1 MALSDALGIQALVQ
15 SYDEKAVNQA
25 LVSLA
30 TKINKSVDDVNKD
43 LNKIKIDKDVV
54 NNLVNQI
61 KALPEE
67 VRKKTQGMSF
77 DLFSDL
83 INADGAEEKIDEAMK
98 TFSNKIQSFVKLRD
112 QIGNDELIIKA
123 DYSQIDELIGK
134 TERLLELQKELDK
147 WQSGKSRTKK
157 SINADISSVES
168 EIKSGISNLNVS
180 GGQVGVG
187 VNVDN
192 EALAELDKKIKE
204 TEESLKSAREE
215 AEKYGGSLD
224 VLKKKIDQTYNKS
237 IDKDTQKNADN
248 FREAVQNYIKAG
260 GSQKDL
266 DKDYLSWYKL
276 SGESWPKNFI
286 PLNQIANESEEA
298 QQKVQELENALDNL
312 YRQREA
318 LSKGVGSNVISSEI
332 DAEKLKEQEQEIN
345 KIKESLTKTES
356 QLEQVNQKYAEQS
369 NLVSELENKL
379 KVLEGINNPK
389 VIETDEYKN
398 IISELEAAKK
408 KASEF
413 QNEMNELRQ
422 TVEVLKSSLSSYNTG
437 DVVPRQDLE
446 NANRVIDNLSNKIN
460 ELETSLTETKNKFA
474 LLSEEVTKLQQDKS
488 DLSGQLAQQK
498 EINAAQQ
505 EQISNQSKIQAELEK
520 TKNKLNELLTTI
532 AKLQDIQ
539 KNAISTIE
547 NYGEI
552 EEFKKASKIVGYNEG
567 IDTPENFVNFDYLEK
582 AKQKVQELGKEYDK
596 LDVKAS
602 VYYNQYLQKGGTEKI
617 FDANGKDVSNE
628 LISLYTEMSSLINQT
643 GDISI
648 ETAQKILRSVNS
660 QIYSLNE
667 EKKALEKRNKEL
679 EKSAKLEEKVAK
691 AKEKSSQTQQTQQ
704 EQSKKQSATK
714 PGNLSREQFVQY
726 TMERQKRDQS
736 QKGNIP
742 TKDTSKVDS
751 SSILSEQQALE
762 KLEQAIIS
770 VTTMIGQKNL
780 AIQAEEVQMN
790 QSVNQEIAKLEKL
803 KGKLNEIKTEFENG
817 IASRL
822 FKDTDGNDTTVLG
835 EVTLSPKLSDT
846 FKTDADKLL
855 DDINIEKEVELKITG
870 LNDSNQNIENIKK
883 QIESATEDVNLS
895 DSYNPNQFNE
905 LLSKDFST
913 KGKKEATSQLREA
926 YNEFK
931 QYYNDLD
938 KLNTAEGQKAAYNY
952 YKSYEEAIN
961 QNISKTNLERYPVA
975 NDIYNNEDLNNE
987 IDLATRSMKLF
998 SEVQNELGNIKID
1011 DSIAEHVSKLTYNLR
1026 EFEKVKSDLDNN
1038 VPRLESVDEVDGNL
1052 KSTYSMEATKKEYEE
1067 LSDTV
1072 TYFETILKSEISY
1085 AKEFGE
1091 TLTQSAQKAESAIV
1105 DVNDELNNKQK
1116 SLHINDSNGLN
1127 ENPQNYQKN
1136 VDLFPDLNK
1145 TKFKQA
1151 ADELLDQ
1158 INLDKEVNLKFGKLD
1173 NDYSDSTANDIID
1186 NFNIKDKEVQ
1196 DKIQT
1201 LVRSLSNISINE
1213 ILSGTENS
1221 NFISVLDELGQVV
1234 VKNANIISDKLG
1246 VYDEFYEYFKN
1257 LGTIK
1262 ISDTIKS
1269 NLGDDWNELRK
1280 AYPQKFSTTK
1290 GIELDSI
1297 YQEMSSQFKDI
1308 FSGVADPSEQF
1319 REIINNIKLFRK
1331 DVAQSVSLTDDDIN
1345 AVYQQLVSRVRE
1357 MRNQIKNDLG
1367 VSIDSNEFEQNK
1379 IKLEPLLDQP
1389 SWEKEIDRILGL
1401 IGTKK
1406 IKIEPDTTSQEW
1418 NDFKAYIEKISNLT
1432 INLKNVS
1439 KSNASPQSDLNN
1451 SYTNSIKYAT
1461 DLNKIEEQIAKAKE
1475 SNNRQ
1480 ELEKLSTLEA
1490 QKKKFE
1496 ELLKLEE
1503 NFRANERFSGIDTSA
1518 NDSELN
1524 QLRES
1529 FNQEYQKNRQ
1539 TYASDLA
1546 SNMDNLY
1553 DEAAGEYSK
1562 KLLQDQLNLQ
1572 KEIEYTKTRIAELE
1586 RYSVTSDEDE
1596 VYKNQTEQES
1606 LRQRISLLE
1615 QSSNSLQNEI
1625 NQFDKYIDKQ
1635 KQAIAL
1641 EEVRSKAEKDRA
1653 KLTKNSVDD
1662 SNNYAR
1668 VNNLLKEQ
1676 EETIRQINILQTKQD
1691 NTGLTDT
1698 EQSLLNSLSEKYLS
1712 IQERVTEELN
1722 KQYEVTSR
1730 IADRREKLATNNIGL
1745 DNIRSLDF
1753 SGDINFGNSETQI
1766 NRITTAI
1773 DEVNTEMQKLKS
1785 QGQTDL
1791 FANEFDKAAIKVQNL
1806 NNELLSNNITLSEY
1820 KSSIKELQ
1828 SDLSKKTNAVEFFD
1842 PGNMEATMQQM
1853 KDIAL
1858 QIPGIQ
1864 EDTLKWGNA
1873 NKTLTATLQDQN
1885 GEWKKVTISAQNAGN
1900 VITKTFT
1907 NVNAPAGTFSK
1918 FLDQLSSKFMNLGS
1932 YLVSFV
1938 GFYEIWDQI
1947 KQGVTYVK
1955 ELDTALTEMKKVS
1968 DETTESLMEFQEASF
1983 DIADSVAS
1991 TAKEIQNS
1999 TADWLRLGYAME
2011 EASELARTT
2020 AVYKAVGDDMDI
2032 ATATESMVSTLQ
2044 GFQLEADQAANIVDQ
2059 FNEVSNNFAIDSK
2072 GIGDALQRSA
2082 ASFNAANTGMSESI
2096 ALITATNAVLQDP
2109 EKVGI

>member
-98 TFSNKIQSFVKLRD
+98 TFSNKIQSFVRLRD
-112 QIGNDELIIKA
+112 QIGNDEIIIKA
-123 DYSQIDELIGK
+123 DYSQIDELIKK
-134 TERLLELQKELDK
+134 TERLSELQNELNNWKRKE
-147 WQSGKSRTKK
+147 SRPKTK
-157 SINADISSVES
+157 INADISDIES
-168 EIKSGISNLNVS
+168 QIKSGIMDLNV
-180 GGQVGVG
+180 GTTQVGVG

-192 EALAELDKKIKE
+192 EALVELDKRIKE

-215 AEKYGGSLD
+215 AEKYGGSLKD
-224 VLKKKIDQTYNKS
+224 LKDKIDEAYQISVEN
-237 IDKDTQKNADN
+237 DTPKNARS
-248 FREAVQNYIKAG
+248 FGKSVQDYLKAG
-260 GSQKDL
+260 GSLKDL
-266 DKDYLSWYKL
+266 SEQITSWYDSARDVYGKGFPAL
-276 SGESWPKNFI
+276 KNI
-286 PLNQIANESEEA
+286 SSDAEQA
-298 QQKVQELENALDNL
+298 QQD
-312 YRQREA
+312 
-318 LSKGVGSNVISSEI
+318 
-332 DAEKLKEQEQEIN
+332 
-345 KIKESLTKTES
+345 IK
-356 QLEQVNQKYAEQS
+356 
-369 NLVSELENKL
+369 
-379 KVLEGINNPK
+379 
-389 VIETDEYKN
+389 
-398 IISELEAAKK
+398 ELEATLDDLYKQRDALTKN
-408 KASEF
+408 SETTSGKSDISGEF
-413 QNEMNELRQ
+413 TGEIKGQNQLQSEL
-422 TVEVLKSSLSSYNTG
+422 
-437 DVVPRQDLE
+437 D
-446 NANRVIDNLSNKIN
+446 
-460 ELETSLTETKNKFA
+460 ETKG
-474 LLSEEVTKLQQDKS
+474 KLQEV
-488 DLSGQLAQQK
+488 GAEAQ
-498 EINAAQQ
+498 E
-505 EQISNQSKIQAELEK
+505 
-520 TKNKLNELLTTI
+520 
-532 AKLQDIQ
+532 
-539 KNAISTIE
+539 
-547 NYGEI
+547 
-552 EEFKKASKIVGYNEG
+552 
-567 IDTPENFVNFDYLEK
+567 
-582 AKQKVQELGKEYDK
+582 
-596 LDVKAS
+596 
-602 VYYNQYLQKGGTEKI
+602 
-617 FDANGKDVSNE
+617 
-628 LISLYTEMSSLINQT
+628 
-643 GDISI
+643 
-648 ETAQKILRSVNS
+648 
-660 QIYSLNE
+660 
-667 EKKALEKRNKEL
+667 
-679 EKSAKLEEKVAK
+679 
-691 AKEKSSQTQQTQQ
+691 AKEKLEDLGKVDTNQEVNPKEIPTPSPTPEKEQQQ
-704 EQSKKQSATK
+704 ESHSA
-714 PGNLSREQFVQY
+714 
-726 TMERQKRDQS
+726 
-736 QKGNIP
+736 
-742 TKDTSKVDS
+742 DS
-751 SSILSEQQALE
+751 SDIQTYKDLQAAIAAVE
-762 KLEQAIIS
+762 KAIKS
-770 VTTMIGQKNL
+770 KTEE
-780 AIQAEEVQMN
+780 IQDEEVQMYS
-790 QSVNQEIAKLEKL
+790 SVNGEIKKLEEL
-803 KGKLNEIKTEFENG
+803 KGKLNEIKSEFENG
-817 IASRL
+817 IASGL
-822 FKDTDGNDTTVLG
+822 FKNTNNDTNNEEADGTSVNVDLKPTIDANKFKEDAERLLTFVDVEKEVNLKVGELDINNTADNSISKGTIFG
-835 EVTLSPKLSDT
+835 EVTLSPKLSKT
-846 FKTDADKLL
+846 FKT
-855 DDINIEKEVELKITG
+855 E
-870 LNDSNQNIENIKK
+870 
-883 QIESATEDVNLS
+883 
-895 DSYNPNQFNE
+895 
-905 LLSKDFST
+905 
-913 KGKKEATSQLREA
+913 
-926 YNEFK
+926 
-931 QYYNDLD
+931 
-938 KLNTAEGQKAAYNY
+938 
-952 YKSYEEAIN
+952 
-961 QNISKTNLERYPVA
+961 
-975 NDIYNNEDLNNE
+975 
-987 IDLATRSMKLF
+987 
-998 SEVQNELGNIKID
+998 
-1011 DSIAEHVSKLTYNLR
+1011 
-1026 EFEKVKSDLDNN
+1026 
-1038 VPRLESVDEVDGNL
+1038 
-1052 KSTYSMEATKKEYEE
+1052 
-1067 LSDTV
+1067 
-1072 TYFETILKSEISY
+1072 
-1085 AKEFGE
+1085 
-1091 TLTQSAQKAESAIV
+1091 
-1105 DVNDELNNKQK
+1105 
-1116 SLHINDSNGLN
+1116 
-1127 ENPQNYQKN
+1127 
-1136 VDLFPDLNK
+1136 
-1145 TKFKQA
+1145 

-1186 NFNIKDKEVQ
+1186 NFNIKDKEIQ

-1234 VKNANIISDKLG
+1234 VKNANIISDKIG
-1246 VYDEFYEYFKN
+1246 IYDKFYEYFKN

-1280 AYPQKFSTTK
+1280 AYPQKFSTKK

-1308 FSGVADPSEQF
+1308 FSGVTDPSEQF

-1345 AVYQQLVSRVRE
+1345 AVYQQLVSRVSE

-1439 KSNASPQSDLNN
+1439 GSNTSPQSDLNN

-1503 NFRANERFSGIDTSA
+1503 NFRENERFSGIDTSA
-1518 NDSELN
+1518 NDNELN

-1553 DEAAGEYSK
+1553 DEAAGQYSK
-1562 KLLQDQLNLQ
+1562 KLLQYQLNLQ
-1572 KEIEYTKTRIAELE
+1572 KEIESTKTRIVQLE
-1586 RYSVTSDEDE
+1586 KDSVMSDEDE
-1596 VYKNQTEQES
+1596 LSQNKAEQES
-1606 LRQRISLLE
+1606 LKQKLSLLE
-1615 QSSNSLQNEI
+1615 QSSNQIQNEI
-1625 NQFDKYIDKQ
+1625 NQFDQYIDKQ
-1635 KQAIAL
+1635 KQAVAL

-1773 DEVNTEMQKLKS
+1773 DEANTEMQKLKS

-1938 GFYEIWDQI
+1938 GFYEVWDAI

-1955 ELDTALTEMKKVS
+1955 DLDTALTEMRKVS
-1968 DETTESLMEFQEASF
+1968 DETVDSLREFQVASF
-1983 DIADSVAS
+1983 GVADSIGT

-1999 TADWLRLGYAME
+1999 TADFMRLGYSLQEAGELAQDANIYANVGDME
-2011 EASELARTT
+2011 IDEATEHMISSIKAWGSEFESEVEASEAIIDR
-2020 AVYKAVGDDMDI
+2020 Y
-2032 ATATESMVSTLQ
+2032 
-2044 GFQLEADQAANIVDQ
+2044 
-2059 FNEVSNNFAIDSK
+2059 NE
-2072 GIGDALQRSA
+2072 IG
-2082 ASFNAANTGMSESI
+2082 M
-2096 ALITATNAVLQDP
+2096 
-2109 EKVGI
+2109 

>member
-25 LVSLA
+25 LASLA

-43 LNKIKIDKDVV
+43 LNKIKIDKDVMDKI
-54 NNLVNQI
+54 VNQL

-67 VRKKTQGMSF
+67 VHKKTQGISF

-379 KVLEGINNPK
+379 KALEGINNPK

-648 ETAQKILRSVNS
+648 ETSQKILRSVNS

-667 EKKALEKRNKEL
+667 EKKALQNKNKEL
-679 EKSAKLEEKVAK
+679 EKAVKLEEKAT
-691 AKEKSSQTQQTQQ
+691 KEKKENQKVQQ
-704 EQSKKQSATK
+704 EQTK
-714 PGNLSREQFVQY
+714 TPTAKRSSISQEQFRKD
-726 TMERQKRDQS
+726 MERERAKAQS
-736 QKGNIP
+736 NIDNTTGKG
-742 TKDTSKVDS
+742 TLQVDF
-751 SSILSEQQALE
+751 SSIVSEQQALE
-762 KLEQAIIS
+762 KLEQAIKS
-770 VTTMIGQKNL
+770 VTIAIAEKNK
-780 AIQAEEVQMN
+780 AIQAEEVQMDK
-790 QSVNQEIAKLEKL
+790 SVNSEISKLEEL
-803 KGKLNEIKTEFENG
+803 KGKLNEIKSEFENG
-817 IASRL
+817 IASGL
-822 FKDTDGNDTTVLG
+822 FKNTDDNDTTIPG
-835 EVTLSPKLSDT
+835 EVTLSPKLSET
-846 FKTDADKLL
+846 FKSDADKLL
-855 DDINIEKEVELKITG
+855 DGVKIEKEVELKIG
-870 LNDSNQNIENIKK
+870 ELNGNSQAIEDAKEQIKAVDK
-883 QIESATEDVNLS
+883 NANLS
-895 DSYNPNQFNE
+895 VSYNPNQFNE

-913 KGKKEATSQLREA
+913 KNKKEATSQLRET
-926 YNEFK
+926 YNVFK
-931 QYYNDLD
+931 QYYNDLGA
-938 KLNTAEGQKAAYNY
+938 LNTVEGQKAAYNY
-952 YKSYEEAIN
+952 FKSYEEAIK
-961 QNISKTNLERYPVA
+961 QNISKTNLDRYTVA
-975 NDIYNNEDLNNE
+975 NGIYENEYLNYE
-987 IDLATRSMKLF
+987 IDLTTRSMKLF
-998 SEVQNELGNIKID
+998 SEVQNELGNIKIN
-1011 DSIAEHVSKLTYNLR
+1011 DSIAEYVSKLVYNLR

-1038 VPRLESVDEVDGNL
+1038 VPRLESVDEVDG
-1052 KSTYSMEATKKEYEE
+1052 TYSMEATKKEYEDI
-1067 LSDTV
+1067 SDTV

-1091 TLTQSAQKAESAIV
+1091 TLTQSVQKAESAIAE
-1105 DVNDELNNKQK
+1105 VNDELNK
-1116 SLHINDSNGLN
+1116 SQRQQIKPVEG
-1127 ENPQNYQKN
+1127 
-1136 VDLFPDLNK
+1136 
-1145 TKFKQA
+1145 QA
-1151 ADELLDQ
+1151 GNQDQDE
-1158 INLDKEVNLKFGKLD
+1158 KK
-1173 NDYSDSTANDIID
+1173 
-1186 NFNIKDKEVQ
+1186 
-1196 DKIQT
+1196 
-1201 LVRSLSNISINE
+1201 
-1213 ILSGTENS
+1213 
-1221 NFISVLDELGQVV
+1221 
-1234 VKNANIISDKLG
+1234 
-1246 VYDEFYEYFKN
+1246 
-1257 LGTIK
+1257 
-1262 ISDTIKS
+1262 
-1269 NLGDDWNELRK
+1269 
-1280 AYPQKFSTTK
+1280 
-1290 GIELDSI
+1290 
-1297 YQEMSSQFKDI
+1297 
-1308 FSGVADPSEQF
+1308 SGVIQVP
-1319 REIINNIKLFRK
+1319 
-1331 DVAQSVSLTDDDIN
+1331 V
-1345 AVYQQLVSRVRE
+1345 
-1357 MRNQIKNDLG
+1357 
-1367 VSIDSNEFEQNK
+1367 
-1379 IKLEPLLDQP
+1379 EPLINQ
-1389 SWEKEIDRILGL
+1389 SKWEEEIDRILGL

-1439 KSNASPQSDLNN
+1439 ERNASPQSDLNN
-1451 SYTNSIKYAT
+1451 SYKRSINAAT
-1461 DLNKIEEQIAKAKE
+1461 ELHSVEEKIAKAKE

-1553 DEAAGEYSK
+1553 DEAAGQYSK

-1572 KEIEYTKTRIAELE
+1572 KEIESTKTRIVQLE
-1586 RYSVTSDEDE
+1586 KDSVMSDEDE
-1596 VYKNQTEQES
+1596 LSQNKAEQES
-1606 LRQRISLLE
+1606 LKQKLSLLE
-1615 QSSNSLQNEI
+1615 QSSSQIQNEI
-1625 NQFDKYIDKQ
+1625 NQFDQYIDKQ
-1635 KQAIAL
+1635 KQAVSL

-1773 DEVNTEMQKLKS
+1773 DEANTEMQKLKS

-1885 GEWKKVTISAQNAGN
+1885 DEWKKVTISAQNAGN

-1938 GFYEIWDQI
+1938 GFYEVWDAI

-1955 ELDTALTEMKKVS
+1955 DLDTALTEMRKVS
-1968 DETTESLMEFQEASF
+1968 DETVDSLREFQEASF
-1983 DIADSVAS
+1983 GVADSIGT

-1999 TADWLRLGYAME
+1999 TADFMRLGYSLQEAGELAQDANIYANVGDME
-2011 EASELARTT
+2011 IDEATEHMISSIKAWGSEFESEVDASEAIIDR
-2020 AVYKAVGDDMDI
+2020 Y
-2032 ATATESMVSTLQ
+2032 
-2044 GFQLEADQAANIVDQ
+2044 
-2059 FNEVSNNFAIDSK
+2059 NE
-2072 GIGDALQRSA
+2072 IG
-2082 ASFNAANTGMSESI
+2082 M
-2096 ALITATNAVLQDP
+2096 
-2109 EKVGI
+2109 

>member
-1 MALSDALGIQALVQ
+1 MPQLGSSGIQALV
-15 SYDEKAVNQA
+15 SSFTDKDVDQA
-25 LVSLA
+25 LKEIAL
-30 TKINKSVDDVNKD
+30 KIARSVDDVND
-43 LNKIKIDKDVV
+43 QLNKISIDKDVV

-83 INADGAEEKIDEAMK
+83 INADGAEEKIDEAFK
-98 TFSNKIQSFVKLRD
+98 TFTNKIQSFVKLRD

-379 KVLEGINNPK
+379 KALEGINNPK

-552 EEFKKASKIVGYNEG
+552 EGFKKASKIVGYNEG

-667 EKKALEKRNKEL
+667 EKKALQNKNKEL
-679 EKSAKLEEKVAK
+679 EKAVKLEEKAT
-691 AKEKSSQTQQTQQ
+691 KEKKENQKVQQ
-704 EQSKKQSATK
+704 EQTK
-714 PGNLSREQFVQY
+714 TPTAKRSSISQEQFRKD
-726 TMERQKRDQS
+726 MERERAKAQS
-736 QKGNIP
+736 NIDNTTGKG
-742 TKDTSKVDS
+742 TLQVDF
-751 SSILSEQQALE
+751 SSIVSEQQALE
-762 KLEQAIIS
+762 KLEQAIKS
-770 VTTMIGQKNL
+770 VTIAIAEKNK
-780 AIQAEEVQMN
+780 AIQAEEVQMDK
-790 QSVNQEIAKLEKL
+790 SVNSEISKLEEL
-803 KGKLNEIKTEFENG
+803 KGKLNEIKSEFENG
-817 IASRL
+817 IASGL
-822 FKDTDGNDTTVLG
+822 FK
-835 EVTLSPKLSDT
+835 
-846 FKTDADKLL
+846 
-855 DDINIEKEVELKITG
+855 
-870 LNDSNQNIENIKK
+870 
-883 QIESATEDVNLS
+883 
-895 DSYNPNQFNE
+895 
-905 LLSKDFST
+905 
-913 KGKKEATSQLREA
+913 
-926 YNEFK
+926 
-931 QYYNDLD
+931 
-938 KLNTAEGQKAAYNY
+938 NT
-952 YKSYEEAIN
+952 
-961 QNISKTNLERYPVA
+961 
-975 NDIYNNEDLNNE
+975 NNED
-987 IDLATRSMKLF
+987 
-998 SEVQNELGNIKID
+998 
-1011 DSIAEHVSKLTYNLR
+1011 
-1026 EFEKVKSDLDNN
+1026 
-1038 VPRLESVDEVDGNL
+1038 VDGT
-1052 KSTYSMEATKKEYEE
+1052 S
-1067 LSDTV
+1067 V
-1072 TYFETILKSEISY
+1072 
-1085 AKEFGE
+1085 
-1091 TLTQSAQKAESAIV
+1091 
-1105 DVNDELNNKQK
+1105 
-1116 SLHINDSNGLN
+1116 
-1127 ENPQNYQKN
+1127 N
-1136 VDLFPDLNK
+1136 VDLKPTVDAN
-1145 TKFKQA
+1145 KFKEDA
-1151 ADELLDQ
+1151 ERLLAFVD
-1158 INLDKEVNLKFGKLD
+1158 IEKEVNLKVGELNTSNTTDATSTVTSPVFENITNDNVIEEQNKDIEEQQRLYNNIIRLLTEYLSLQDRINSGNRDIASGDLINSNDIRKQTGKVSQRAVKDQLKD
-1173 NDYSDSTANDIID
+1173 YLSISKNENGIYSD
-1186 NFNIKDKEVQ
+1186 K
-1196 DKIQT
+1196 
-1201 LVRSLSNISINE
+1201 SINHTKNKLAAYVDDFDNAEKAAE
-1213 ILSGTENS
+1213 IFGNKNKELFNEITQMINDAKVSLDAYNEAQLNIDVVKDQLVELNKLQSGEKLTFGQLWDLEKVVKTDGLEAGLKY
-1221 NFISVLDELGQVV
+1221 ITDELG
-1234 VKNANIISDKLG
+1234 
-1246 VYDEFYEYFKN
+1246 
-1257 LGTIK
+1257 IK
-1262 ISDTIKS
+1262 IPEAAQKSESAIAEVNNELSKPQQLQQQPQFKPIESDTGNDQEDKKS
-1269 NLGDDWNELRK
+1269 
-1280 AYPQKFSTTK
+1280 
-1290 GIELDSI
+1290 
-1297 YQEMSSQFKDI
+1297 
-1308 FSGVADPSEQF
+1308 
-1319 REIINNIKLFRK
+1319 
-1331 DVAQSVSLTDDDIN
+1331 DVITVP
-1345 AVYQQLVSRVRE
+1345 V
-1357 MRNQIKNDLG
+1357 
-1367 VSIDSNEFEQNK
+1367 
-1379 IKLEPLLDQP
+1379 EPLLVQ
-1389 SWEKEIDRILGL
+1389 SEWEVEIDKILNA

-1406 IKIEPDTTSQEW
+1406 IKIEPDISSEAWNNFKTFVDNISKQVINLKVVDRESYGLPSDLKASYTNSTKYITELYKIEEKIAQAKETGNKKDLERLATLEAEKKKYEDLLNLEKQFRSDDRFKDFDTTSQENALNKLISTKMQEYQSNRQVAAVKIEEEAYNENQKFDENKRLEEATALLEQQKVKW
-1418 NDFKAYIEKISNLT
+1418 EEIQNIKIKISTLDPVNDVDEINNLNAQKSNLESELSTIEKELNLYDSLIDKKKQSNELDK
-1432 INLKNVS
+1432 IA
-1439 KSNASPQSDLNN
+1439 SNANKQVNDNTLERVNKLYNDYVNNISEQSQLELKGTDRTDEEEQRLVQLRQEYLDLTEKVNIALTEEQNKTTAISKVLESIKIAQDLGVSGILRNNDIDQGYEQANKINNALNTTSQRMNDIKKQGQTDFFGHLFSNAENEISDLNN
-1451 SYTNSIKYAT
+1451 KLVN
-1461 DLNKIEEQIAKAKE
+1461 NKITLTEYGKE
-1475 SNNRQ
+1475 V
-1480 ELEKLSTLEA
+1480 
-1490 QKKKFE
+1490 
-1496 ELLKLEE
+1496 
-1503 NFRANERFSGIDTSA
+1503 G
-1518 NDSELN
+1518 
-1524 QLRES
+1524 
-1529 FNQEYQKNRQ
+1529 
-1539 TYASDLA
+1539 
-1546 SNMDNLY
+1546 
-1553 DEAAGEYSK
+1553 
-1562 KLLQDQLNLQ
+1562 
-1572 KEIEYTKTRIAELE
+1572 RI
-1586 RYSVTSDEDE
+1586 
-1596 VYKNQTEQES
+1596 
-1606 LRQRISLLE
+1606 
-1615 QSSNSLQNEI
+1615 
-1625 NQFDKYIDKQ
+1625 
-1635 KQAIAL
+1635 
-1641 EEVRSKAEKDRA
+1641 
-1653 KLTKNSVDD
+1653 
-1662 SNNYAR
+1662 
-1668 VNNLLKEQ
+1668 
-1676 EETIRQINILQTKQD
+1676 
-1691 NTGLTDT
+1691 
-1698 EQSLLNSLSEKYLS
+1698 QSLLS
-1712 IQERVTEELN
+1712 
-1722 KQYEVTSR
+1722 KQ
-1730 IADRREKLATNNIGL
+1730 
-1745 DNIRSLDF
+1745 
-1753 SGDINFGNSETQI
+1753 
-1766 NRITTAI
+1766 
-1773 DEVNTEMQKLKS
+1773 
-1785 QGQTDL
+1785 
-1791 FANEFDKAAIKVQNL
+1791 
-1806 NNELLSNNITLSEY
+1806 
-1820 KSSIKELQ
+1820 
-1828 SDLSKKTNAVEFFD
+1828 TNAVALINSGDMDEVS
-1842 PGNMEATMQQM
+1842 TQM
-1853 KDIAL
+1853 KEIAS

-1864 EDTLKWGNA
+1864 ADTIKWSNG
-1873 NKTLTATLQDQN
+1873 NKTLTALIKDQN
-1885 GEWKKVTISAQNAGN
+1885 NEWKKLTLNAQTASG
-1900 VITKTFT
+1900 VITRTFT
-1907 NVNAPAGTFSK
+1907 TSQAPATSLSKLLDELGSK
-1918 FLDQLSSKFMNLGS
+1918 FRNLTA
-1932 YLVSFV
+1932 YILSFV
-1938 GFYEIWDQI
+1938 SFYEIWAQI

-1955 ELDTALTEMKKVS
+1955 ELDSAFTEMRKVS
-1968 DETTESLMEFQEASF
+1968 DETTESLKEFQKESF

-1999 TADWLRLGYAME
+1999 TADWLRLGYAMD

-2032 ATATESMVSTLQ
+2032 VTATESMVSTLQ

-2072 GIGDALQRSA
+2072 GIGAALQRSA
-2082 ASFNAANTGMSESI
+2082 ASFNAANTGLSESI
-2096 ALITATNAVLQDP
+2096 SLITATNAVLQDP
-2109 EKVGI
+2109 EKVGM